1 MKKKSK
7 KSVYTKDDYES
18 NDGMMTS
25 IWGASM
31 WHFLHTMSFNYP
43 VKPTSEDKKKYR
55 NFILS
60 LTGVLPCKHCR
71 DNLEKNFKLFPLKM
85 EHMKNRETF
94 SMYVYQLHETVN
106 QMLNKKSKLSF
117 EDVRDRYEHFRSKC
131 VIETKT
137 KCIKRSKSKSRSKT
151 SHKGCTKPFY
161 GKKSKCVI
169 KIIPHD
175 QKCETFQIS
184 KKCILIK

>member
-1 MKKKSK
+1 MKKKS

-60 LTGVLPCKHCR
+60 LSGVLPCKHCR
-71 DNLEKNFKLFPLKM
+71 DNLLKNFKLLPLKM

-106 QMLNKKSKLSF
+106 HMLKKKCKLSY

-137 KCIKRSKSKSRSKT
+137 KCSKKRSKSK

-175 QKCETFQIS
+175 EKCETFQVS

>member
-71 DNLEKNFKLFPLKM
+71 DNLEKNFNLFPLKM

-94 SMYVYQLHETVN
+94 SMYVYELHETVN
-106 QMLNKKSKLSF
+106 QMLSKKSKLSYD
-117 EDVRDRYEHFRSKC
+117 DVRDRYEHFRSKC
-131 VIETKT
+131 VIEKEK
-137 KCIKRSKSKSRSKT
+137 KCIKRSKSKSKSKT

-175 QKCETFQIS
+175 EKCETFQIS